1 MGPVELRGTNHQLS
15 FAASQARSAEVS
27 RIARIAIQECAGVRP
42 GESVLIVNDNA
53 GDPALADYLA
63 AEARQAGAEVM
74 VVVFTYVSTILDLP
88 PRVAEAIVSSDVVI
102 PICQSRI
109 LYSAALRTARER
121 GRVLYMADFPT
132 EMLLRPVVREA
143 DYGQLAAYGSV
154 FAELLTPGGQLRVT
168 TPAGTDAVMQM
179 VPGRRVSLSTCRV
192 REAGQRDYLPGGAWF
207 ACPEETSVN
216 GTFVIDCSMEPGVEG
231 GVVNEPVVIEFR
243 EGTITHLGGGPQ
255 SGEFRRWL
263 EGCDEKNLVRI
274 P

>member
-109 LYSAALRTARER
+109 LYSAACARRANGDECCTWLTSLRKCCC
-121 GRVLYMADFPT
+121 GRSSGKRT
-132 EMLLRPVVREA
+132 T
-143 DYGQLAAYGSV
+143 GSWPR
-154 FAELLTPGGQLRVT
+154 T
-168 TPAGTDAVMQM
+168 
-179 VPGRRVSLSTCRV
+179 GRCSLS
-192 REAGQRDYLPGGAWF
+192 
-207 ACPEETSVN
+207 S
-216 GTFVIDCSMEPGVEG
+216 
-231 GVVNEPVVIEFR
+231 
-243 EGTITHLGGGPQ
+243 
-255 SGEFRRWL
+255 
-263 EGCDEKNLVRI
+263 
-274 P
+274 